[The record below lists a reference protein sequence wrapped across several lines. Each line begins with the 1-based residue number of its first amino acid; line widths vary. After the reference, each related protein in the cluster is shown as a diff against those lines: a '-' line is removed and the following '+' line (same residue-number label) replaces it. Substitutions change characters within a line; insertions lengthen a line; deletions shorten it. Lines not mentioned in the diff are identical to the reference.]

1 MSCSL
6 TEPVQG
12 PGAPT
17 ASEGLVVWLRRLMR
31 GFGVPASLRVCCVW
45 GGALVFLALL
55 PSVVDCLEE
64 RSEIVERGKMTM
76 AWLFRGNLL
85 KKAVLASLAI
95 NVVLAGMFLA
105 VRRQAPKPLLALIL
119 LHLLMLASVR
129 SMSINHQFRVERSCG
144 ADTERQ
150 WQHLRRLTIVEG
162 FSPTLY
168 HFDAQ
173 TVPVDSIQNFQQ
185 LHQWI
190 ATQYA
195 GRRESLKKE
204 LGSADEDRLKTIF
217 FMHFLADL
225 WSFGNKTAAHKPGGV
240 LENEENDWQAPH
252 KISAQTFVQARIGCC
267 ADIAYVLKVLL
278 DREGIPNRLTSIP
291 GHVFNEVKLDGKW
304 RIVDG
309 TTNMLVDCAWDEL
322 FGADGQPSAEVRV
335 HLFPDPRVGHPAGEE
350 YRPITAQFRIQM
362 LLRMAATPS
371 AFQDVNHPEL
381 PAYFK
386 AENDF

>member
-1 MSCSL
+1 MLCSL
-6 TEPVQG
+6 GEPVQG
-12 PGAPT
+12 PRTPAN
-17 ASEGLVVWLRRLMR
+17 ERLLR
-31 GFGVPASLRVCCVW
+31 GFAALASLRASCVW

-55 PSVVDCLEE
+55 PSVVDCLDE
-64 RSEIVERGKMTM
+64 RNEIVERGKMTM
-76 AWLFRGNLL
+76 AWLFHGNLL
-85 KKAVLASLAI
+85 KKGVVVSLVV
-95 NVVLAGMFLA
+95 NVALAGVFLA
-105 VRRQAPKPLLALIL
+105 VRRQARKPLFALIL

-129 SMSINHQFRVERSCG
+129 SMSIGHQFRVERSCG

-168 HFDAQ
+168 QFDAQ
-173 TVPVDSIQNFQQ
+173 TLPADSIQSFQQ
-185 LHQWI
+185 LHRWI
-190 ATQYA
+190 AAQYA
-195 GRRESLKKE
+195 RRREGLKKE
-204 LGSADEDRLKTIF
+204 LRGANEDRLKTIF
-217 FMHFLADL
+217 YMHFLADL
-225 WSFGNKTAAHKPGGV
+225 WSFGNKSAPHKPGGV
-240 LENEENDWQAPH
+240 LANEENDWQAPD

-278 DREGIPNRLTSIP
+278 DQEGIPNRLTEIP

-309 TTNMLVDCAWDEL
+309 TTNMLVECAWDEL
-322 FGADGQPSAEVRV
+322 FIEGQPAPEVRV

-371 AFQDVNHPEL
+371 AFQDVSHPEL

-386 AENDF
+386 GENDF